1 MEVNDQYFHSKLL
14 HIYSEMFFPLQNTQV
29 CSNEKR
35 CGMFCLNTCHLLRLN
50 LHTFSKRV
58 RCMLSVHD
66 QEVFNLARVKPTV
79 SFVMSLRLVVLTHG
93 TTEALTG
100 RVLVKFDI

>member
-1 MEVNDQYFHSKLL
+1 MEVNDQYFYSKLL
-14 HIYSEMFFPLQNTQV
+14 HTYSEMFFPLQNTQV
-29 CSNEKR
+29 CPNEKK

-66 QEVFNLARVKPTV
+66 QEVTPTV
-79 SFVMSLRLVVLTHG
+79 SFVMSVRLVVLTHG